1 MTWTLTLETFCPGGD
16 TDICKFTKVSSF
28 VCSTWQEKADKSL
41 NNAEF
46 VELARLTRDLISFCS
61 LSLKNYGEKLIEC
74 ADDPAQ
80 FTSDSSTIIST
91 VFSLKRASAYSIE
104 LNEAQ
109 FNRFQEAIEQFNAF
123 AVLIKRSTTCVEYKF
138 GKVSKLHFVKK
149 TID

>member
-16 TDICKFTKVSSF
+16 TDICKFTKLSSF
-28 VCSTWQEKADKSL
+28 VCSTWQDKVDKSL
-41 NNAEF
+41 NDAEF
-46 VELARLTRDLISFCS
+46 LELARLTRDLISFCS

-80 FTSDSSTIIST
+80 FVSDSSTIIST
-91 VFSLKRASAYSIE
+91 VFSLQRASAYSIE
-104 LNEAQ
+104 LNQAQ

-123 AVLIKRSTTCVEYKF
+123 AVLIKRSATCVEYKF

-149 TID
+149 ELN